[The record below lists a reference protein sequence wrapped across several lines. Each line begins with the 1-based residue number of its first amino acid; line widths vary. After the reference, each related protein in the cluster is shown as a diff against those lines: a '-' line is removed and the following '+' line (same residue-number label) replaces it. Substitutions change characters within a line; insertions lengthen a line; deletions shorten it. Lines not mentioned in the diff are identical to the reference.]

1 MRFADPESQR
11 ILITLVTSNLLHFE
25 KWWLRKYCLTLGFL
39 VQVKSVSSL
48 MQVPL
53 PAIILWLLIDHLSF
67 FTTGKLW

>member
-1 MRFADPESQR
+1 M
-11 ILITLVTSNLLHFE
+11 
-25 KWWLRKYCLTLGFL
+25 LRKDCLTLGFL

-67 FTTGKLW
+67 FTTGKLVIGTQCCGSWIRIFPSRIRIKEFKYF